1 MTVGREY
8 VRWIEH
14 HSLPCG
20 EPNKGE
26 GVRVV
31 IVSKND
37 LAAEVGRHSG
47 LGSGEAKLAVEKV
60 FELIAGRLAA
70 GDEVNVSGFG
80 KFSVTARAARQG
92 RNPQTGET
100 IEIAPSNAL
109 KFSAASALKSAVNA

>member
-1 MTVGREY
+1 MGREY

-26 GVRVV
+26 GVRMA

-37 LAAEVGRHSG
+37 LVAEVGQHSG
-47 LGSGEAKLAVEKV
+47 LGSGEARLAVEKV

-100 IEIAPSNAL
+100 IESRRL
-109 KFSAASALKSAVNA
+109 TL

>member
-1 MTVGREY
+1 MAV
-8 VRWIEH
+8 
-14 HSLPCG
+14 
-20 EPNKGE
+20 
-26 GVRVV
+26 
-31 IVSKND
+31 VSKND
-37 LAAEVGRHSG
+37 LVAEVGRHSG
-47 LGSGEAKLAVEKV
+47 LGSGEARLAVEKV

-109 KFSAASALKSAVNA
+109 KFSAASALKNAVNA